1 MKSVSINEEEII
13 ILEKLLSDA
22 ENELKRLKLVLRL
35 TEEQQELLDK
45 ELEKILRLRFKIL
58 KGKEE

>member
-1 MKSVSINEEEII
+1 MKSVPVDEEEII